1 MVILGVSSLKKNL
14 TFRIQM
20 LVINNLNPFPDLR
33 SEEASTLVLQRNAFF
48 EIS

>member
-1 MVILGVSSLKKNL
+1 MVILGVSPLKKNL
-14 TFRIQM
+14 TFRIQK

>member
-20 LVINNLNPFPDLR
+20 LVINNLNPFLDLR
-33 SEEASTLVLQRNAFF
+33 SEETSTLVLQRNAFF